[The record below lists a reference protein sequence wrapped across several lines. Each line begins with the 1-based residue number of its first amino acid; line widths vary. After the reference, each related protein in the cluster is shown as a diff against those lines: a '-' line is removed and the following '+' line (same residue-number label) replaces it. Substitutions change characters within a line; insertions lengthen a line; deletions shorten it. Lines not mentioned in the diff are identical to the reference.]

1 MAVSLELEKAVG
13 DPVMG
18 IDEAGRGPLA
28 GGVYAA
34 AVSVPLAL
42 AEQLLVGAWSE
53 INDSKKLTEK
63 KRERLAAV
71 IKSTDGCRWAVA
83 SASPK
88 EIDELNILNATHLA
102 MRRAADEVGAEHVLV
117 DGLPVKTLPHAVNVV
132 KGDAKSLLIAAA
144 SILAKTARDADCLRL
159 EALYPG
165 YGFAK
170 HKGYPTKDHME
181 ALSRLG
187 PCPEQ
192 GTSMKN
198 TIPMLCAALF
208 ALAAFA
214 KTSTPEGWLDDYDA
228 ALKKAAA
235 ENKHGVIDFSGSDW
249 CGWCKRLDKE
259 VFATDEFRKGAAEKY
274 VLLMVDSPSDKSLL
288 TPEAA
293 KNNPKLVEKF
303 GIEGYPTVVVLDSK
317 GEEVLRTGYQA
328 GGPEKYLKMLD
339 EEIRF
344 APEIKKYIKPIEDVL
359 NRHDEQMRKDS
370 DAAMEKVKAKFPR
383 PDKKM
388 SKSERQK
395 YQQDAMGYMQKIMF
409 EEVYPKYVPLIEK
422 CFAEAKAMKVP
433 EALEERKKELIEGE
447 EKRFDMLRKALKEHA
462 EKKSEK

>member
-1 MAVSLELEKAVG
+1 
-13 DPVMG
+13 MG

-71 IKSTDGCRWAVA
+71 IKSTDGCKWAIA

-102 MRRAADEVGAEHVLV
+102 MRRAADEVGAEHILV

-187 PCPEQ
+187 PCPEHRRSF
-192 GTSMKN
+192 G
-198 TIPMLCAALF
+198 PV
-208 ALAAFA
+208 
-214 KTSTPEGWLDDYDA
+214 
-228 ALKKAAA
+228 A
-235 ENKHGVIDFSGSDW
+235 EVVGRD
-249 CGWCKRLDKE
+249 
-259 VFATDEFRKGAAEKY
+259 
-274 VLLMVDSPSDKSLL
+274 SLL
-288 TPEAA
+288 
-293 KNNPKLVEKF
+293 
-303 GIEGYPTVVVLDSK
+303 EG
-317 GEEVLRTGYQA
+317 
-328 GGPEKYLKMLD
+328 
-339 EEIRF
+339 F
-344 APEIKKYIKPIEDVL
+344 
-359 NRHDEQMRKDS
+359 
-370 DAAMEKVKAKFPR
+370 
-383 PDKKM
+383 
-388 SKSERQK
+388 
-395 YQQDAMGYMQKIMF
+395 
-409 EEVYPKYVPLIEK
+409 
-422 CFAEAKAMKVP
+422 
-433 EALEERKKELIEGE
+433 
-447 EKRFDMLRKALKEHA
+447 
-462 EKKSEK
+462 